1 MNNYD
6 VVVIGAGPGGY
17 VCAIQASQLGL
28 KTAIVEKQYMG
39 GVCLNVGCI
48 PSKALLKNASVAH
61 LLRKEAKT
69 FGFKFDNLELD
80 YSAAVKR
87 SRKVSGR
94 LTAGVDF
101 LMKKNKIDVFNG
113 SAVLEAGKVVAV
125 TDGDGK
131 EEKIGYQNV
140 VLATGA
146 HSFTPPGWEVDGKK
160 VLSYTEAILQETAPK
175 SVVVIGGG
183 AIGVEFSTVWSG
195 YGVDVT
201 IVEMQDH
208 LVPSEDEDAVKVL
221 AKALKKRGVKAL
233 VSTKVEKIET
243 TKSGVKVTVS
253 NADGTQE
260 LVAEQALV
268 SIGFKPNVQNLG
280 LETVGV
286 KLTDRGFVEIDD
298 SMKTNVDGVW
308 AIGDVTGKLML
319 AHAASAMGMACAKN
333 IAGKEAKPIDYRFI
347 PRAVYST
354 PQVASFGYTEAQ
366 AKDAGFDLAVGTF
379 NFQVNG
385 KALGLDEGE
394 GFVKIL
400 SDEKTGEIL
409 GASMVGPDVSEL
421 IPELVLAHNEELTA
435 EEVAHAIH
443 AHPTLSEVVME
454 AAHGVHG
461 LPIHS

>member
-125 TDGDGK
+125 TDADGK

-260 LVAEQALV
+260 LAAEQALV

-333 IAGKEAKPIDYRFI
+333 IAGKGAKPIDYRFI

-385 KALGLDEGE
+385 KALGLNEGE